1 MCEEL
6 LVTVKA
12 KNANKCRFGFPCSKL
27 EQTELFTETNT
38 RISQKW
44 SIHIRIASH
53 EWRGNTDA
61 QVIIDSRSATNY
73 ISKYACKGE

>member
-38 RISQKW
+38 RVLTEMELAKNDPYTL
-44 SIHIRIASH
+44 
-53 EWRGNTDA
+53 E
-61 QVIIDSRSATNY
+61 
-73 ISKYACKGE
+73 